1 MMDNYLKNNKVS
13 QKNIKLKERNR
24 YIRPIIPLILKKT
37 RKRDEKLLKTTNLIA
52 NPPLKD

>member
-24 YIRPIIPLILKKT
+24 YIRPIIPLILKET